1 MSKSKLREEY
11 EARFSV
17 VEGSLKLFDADGN
30 MIYCEDSSGYWVK
43 YEFDAN
49 NNEIYYENS
58 SSWWVKRE
66 YDDNGNVTYL
76 TYYETSGGDW
86 TKQQYDDNNNVIY
99 GTDNDGLIEDNR
111 TCSDKVF
118 IDEQSGKKFKLMEIK

>member
-1 MSKSKLREEY
+1 MSKSELRKEY
-11 EARFSV
+11 EARFGV
-17 VEGSLKLFDADGN
+17 VDGTLRLYDDKGN
-30 MIYCEDSSGYWVK
+30 KIYFEDSKGYWVK

-58 SSWWVKRE
+58 SSWWVKRQFDANNNNIYCE
-66 YDDNGNVTYL
+66 N
-76 TYYETSGGDW
+76 SGGDW

-118 IDEQSGKKFKLMEIK
+118 IDEQSGKKFKMTEVK